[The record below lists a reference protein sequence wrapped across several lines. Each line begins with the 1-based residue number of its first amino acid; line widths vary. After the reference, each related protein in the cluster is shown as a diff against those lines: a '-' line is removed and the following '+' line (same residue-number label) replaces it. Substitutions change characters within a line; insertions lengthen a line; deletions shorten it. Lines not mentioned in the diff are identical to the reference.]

1 MAGNSLTREIT
12 DALTPVVLELGYFLE
27 EVQVTRAG
35 KSQTVTCVVD
45 GAKSLTLDE
54 VTTVSREISNV
65 LDVAAFLDD
74 QPFTL
79 EVTSPGIDRPLT
91 QLRHWQKNLTRL
103 VVVTLQDEST
113 VQGRITEL
121 SEDGARL
128 IENIKG
134 RMKEHKVKFAEI
146 KRAQIE
152 VEFNR
157 KEQSAE

>member
-1 MAGNSLTREIT
+1 MTGSALSREVSQAI
-12 DALTPVVLELGYFLE
+12 TPVVSGLGFILED
-27 EVQVTRAG
+27 VQVTRAG
-35 KSQTVTCVVD
+35 KSQIITCVVD
-45 GAKSLTLDE
+45 GDSSLTLE
-54 VTTVSREISNV
+54 QVAQVSREISAI
-65 LDVAAFLDD
+65 LDVANFLGD

-91 QLRHWQKNLTRL
+91 ERRHWEKNLTRL
-103 VVVTLQDEST
+103 VVVTLIDGSA

-121 SEDGARL
+121 TDNGVRL

-134 RMKEHKVKFAEI
+134 RMKEHNVEFADI

-157 KEQSAE
+157 KDQSAE